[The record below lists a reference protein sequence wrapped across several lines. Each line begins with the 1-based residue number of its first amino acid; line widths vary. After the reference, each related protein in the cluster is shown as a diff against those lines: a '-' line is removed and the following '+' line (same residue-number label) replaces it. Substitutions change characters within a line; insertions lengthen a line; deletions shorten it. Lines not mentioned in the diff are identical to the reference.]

1 MIDIP
6 GHERVR
12 GKFFDQ
18 YKSNARGIFFMVDAS
33 SLQKDIRDVAES
45 VLK

>member
-33 SLQKDIRDVAES
+33 NLQKDIRDVAES